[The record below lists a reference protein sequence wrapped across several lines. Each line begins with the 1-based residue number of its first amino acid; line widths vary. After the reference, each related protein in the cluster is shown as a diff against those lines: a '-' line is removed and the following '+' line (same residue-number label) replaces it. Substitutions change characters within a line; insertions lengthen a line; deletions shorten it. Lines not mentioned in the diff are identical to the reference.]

1 VPVAWEEKPGA
12 TAYDRSMPDPTAAEY
27 EEASRLRIALR
38 RFLHQSELITRRH
51 GLSPRHYEL
60 LLLIKAS
67 AQSRSTVSELVELLR
82 LTQSTVTELVQRAEE
97 AGLVRRRQARDD
109 GRVAYLTLTP
119 EAERRLRSVHD
130 QLRPER
136 QALARILRE
145 VDGHGHTGA

>member
-97 AGLVRRRQARDD
+97 AGLLGRQQSSVD
-109 GRVAYLTLTP
+109 GRIVHLTLTG
-119 EAERRLRSVHD
+119 EGEQRLSASLSELGVERARLLDTLQRS
-130 QLRPER
+130 
-136 QALARILRE
+136 
-145 VDGHGHTGA
+145 